1 MDILVYNELNAEH
14 VKPQFDKVVDMLKRD
29 DFYSAEVKKLVG
41 TDYYR
46 AKLDYTNR
54 LLFKIVTFNQ
64 KRYALILEVIYQHAY
79 EKSRFLNGAVIDDN
93 KIESV
98 NFSDLPRTEN
108 TENTINY
115 LNPNSHYF
123 HLLDKVVSFDE
134 TQKDIFHVQPPIII
148 IGSAGSGKTM
158 LTLEKMKCCPGEVLY
173 ITGSPYLVQNARQLY
188 YSNHYANEAQEI
200 DFLSYS
206 EFLET
211 LRMPEGHEINF
222 PLFSKWLLSLNKIR
236 DYQDANKLYE
246 EFKGVLA
253 GNQVEKPYLS
263 RSEYIGLGVKQSI
276 YSVAERDKIYD
287 LFEKYI
293 LFLKN
298 NAIYDTNILSHEYHG
313 LCEPKYDFIVIDEVQ
328 DFTPIQLSLILKS
341 LKHPDQFILCGDS
354 NQIVHP
360 NFFSWSKIKTLFYTQ
375 QTEKPADIIR
385 ILNTNYRNSPS
396 VTTIA
401 NRILKTK
408 NIRFGSIDRESHY
421 LVKSQST
428 TKGEVYCL
436 VDNPSIR
443 KEINDKTKKSTKFAI
458 IVLQDSLKE
467 KVKQHFQT
475 PLVFSIFEAKGLEYD
490 NVILYH
496 FISTEEKRFRD
507 IAEGVIPSDLEGDFV
522 YSRIKDKTD
531 RSLEIYKFFINA
543 LYVAITRAIKNVY
556 FIEEIKEHAL
566 LNLIGLQLTEEFVA
580 IEAQESSLEDWKKE
594 AHRLA
599 MQGKIEQADAILNN
613 ILELKPVPWK
623 VVTPDYLTE
632 LEKIAFYVEKQDK
645 TSKEAKILL
654 FEYALH
660 YQKHDLIQ
668 KLAHAGFS
676 AAMKAKKDYELI
688 TRKYFLGYNSTNFST
703 VLRQVNLYGVDFKTP
718 FNQTPLM
725 TACLFGNIP
734 LIRELIRQ
742 DADCNSVDNTGKNAF
757 QIILQ
762 KSLNDKRFAQEKL
775 SALYELLCPS
785 EINFQINHK
794 LEKIDSKRMEFILVN
809 AMLALENKKPFCV
822 DDFLNPFQSFPDITL
837 SENRKQRAY
846 ISSILSKNEIV
857 RLGPYNKK
865 LFFRVRRGYYALQPN
880 IAFKVND
887 SWINIYELL
896 NQKIMGD
903 LYTTRIEKLTEVGAC
918 LAEVTE

>member
-1 MDILVYNELNAEH
+1 MDILFYNELNTAH
-14 VKPQFDKVVDMLKRD
+14 VKSQFDKVIDMLKRD
-29 DFYSAEVKKLVG
+29 DFYSAEVKKLTG

-64 KRYALILEVIYQHAY
+64 KCYALILEVIYQHAY
-79 EKSRFLNGAVIDDN
+79 EKSRFLNGAVIDEN

-98 NFSDLPRTEN
+98 DFSDLPHTEN
-108 TENTINY
+108 TENSINY
-115 LNPNSHYF
+115 LNLSSHYF

-134 TQKDIFHVQPPIII
+134 TQKDIFHIQPPIII

-188 YSNHYANEAQEI
+188 YSNHYTNEAQEI

-211 LRMPEGHEINF
+211 LRMPQGHEINF
-222 PLFSKWLLSLNKIR
+222 PVFSKWLSSLNKVR

-246 EFKGVLA
+246 EFKGVLT
-253 GNQVEKPYLS
+253 GNQIEKPYLS
-263 RSEYIGLGVKQSI
+263 RLEYVDLGVKQSI
-276 YSVAERDKIYD
+276 YSVAERDKVYD
-287 LFEKYI
+287 LFEKYV

-298 NAIYDTNILSHEYHG
+298 NAIYDTNILSYEYHG

-341 LKHPDQFILCGDS
+341 LKNVQQFILCGDS

-360 NFFSWSKIKTLFYTQ
+360 NFFSWSKIKTLFYNQ
-375 QTEKPADIIR
+375 QTSNSTDIIR

-436 VDNPSIR
+436 IDNQIIR

-458 IVLQDSLKE
+458 IVLQDSMKE

-522 YSRIKDKTD
+522 YSRVKDKTD

-543 LYVAITRAIKNVY
+543 LYVAITRSIKNVY

-566 LNLIGLQLTEEFVA
+566 LNLIGLKLTEEFIA

-599 MQGKIEQADAILNN
+599 MQGKTEQADAILNN

-623 VVTPDYLTE
+623 VITPDYLLE
-632 LEKIAFYVEKQDK
+632 LEKTAFTSDK
-645 TSKEAKILL
+645 NKESKEAKILL

-660 YQKHDLIQ
+660 YQKNDIMQ
-668 KLAHAGFS
+668 RLAQAGFS
-676 AAMKAKKDYELI
+676 AAMKSKKDGSI
-688 TRKYFLGYNSTNFST
+688 VVRKYFLGYNSTNFSA
-703 VLRQVNLYGVDFKTP
+703 VLRQVNLYGINFKTP
-718 FNQTPLM
+718 FNQTSLM
-725 TACLFGNIP
+725 TACLFGNTP
-734 LIRELIRQ
+734 LIQELIRQ
-742 DADCNSVDNTGKNAF
+742 DADCNPTDNTGKNAF

-762 KSLNDKRFAQEKL
+762 KALQDKRFAQQKL
-775 SALYELLCPS
+775 PILYELLCPS

-822 DDFLNPFQSFPDITL
+822 DDFLKPFESFPDVTL
-837 SENRKQRAY
+837 SENRKKRAY
-846 ISSILSKNEIV
+846 ISSILSKNEIF
-857 RLGPYNKK
+857 RMDPYNKK
-865 LFFRVRRGYYALQPN
+865 LFFRVRRGYYVLQPN
-880 IAFKVND
+880 IALKMNEA
-887 SWINIYELL
+887 WMNIYELL
-896 NQKIMGD
+896 DQKTTGD
-903 LYTTRIEKLTEVGAC
+903 LYAKRMGE
-918 LAEVTE
+918 LAEVETEFLSEVTK

>member
-1 MDILVYNELNAEH
+1 MDILFYNELNTVH
-14 VKPQFDKVVDMLKRD
+14 VKSQFDKVINMLRRD
-29 DFYSAEVKKLVG
+29 DFYSAEVKKITG
-41 TDYYR
+41 ADYYR

-79 EKSRFLNGAVIDDN
+79 EKSRFLNGAIIDDN
-93 KIESV
+93 KIGIV
-98 NFSDLPRTEN
+98 DFSDLPSTD
-108 TENTINY
+108 NTINY
-115 LNPNSHYF
+115 LNPNHHYF

-134 TQKDIFHVQPPIII
+134 TQKDIFHIHPPIII

-188 YSNHYANEAQEI
+188 YSNHYTNEAQEI

-222 PLFSKWLLSLNKIR
+222 PVFSKWLSSLNNVR

-246 EFKGVLA
+246 EFKGVLT
-253 GNQVEKPYLS
+253 GNQIEKPCLS

-276 YSVAERDKIYD
+276 YSVAEREKIYD
-287 LFEKYI
+287 LFLKYVS
-293 LFLKN
+293 FLKN
-298 NAIYDTNILSHEYHG
+298 NVIYDTNILSYEYHG

-328 DFTPIQLSLILKS
+328 DFTPIQLNLILKS
-341 LKHPDQFILCGDS
+341 LKNSHQFILCGDS

-375 QTEKPADIIR
+375 KTSNPTDIIR

-436 VDNPSIR
+436 IDNQVIR

-458 IVLQDSLKE
+458 IVLQDSMKE

-507 IAEGVIPSDLEGDFV
+507 IAEGVTPSDLEGDFAYNRV
-522 YSRIKDKTD
+522 KDKTD

-556 FIEEIKEHAL
+556 FIEEIEEHPL
-566 LNLIGLQLTEEFVA
+566 LNLIGLKLTEEFVA

-599 MQGKIEQADAILNN
+599 MQGKTEQADAILNN
-613 ILELKPVPWK
+613 ILELKPVPWI
-623 VVTPDYLTE
+623 VITPDYLAE
-632 LEKIAFYVEKQDK
+632 LEKLALTSDK
-645 TSKEAKILL
+645 KDKDSKEAKISL

-660 YQKHDLIQ
+660 YQKNDLMQ
-668 KLAHAGFS
+668 RLAQAGFS
-676 AAMKAKKDYELI
+676 AAMKSKKDDSI
-688 TRKYFLGYNSTNFST
+688 VARKYFLGYNSTNSAA

-734 LIRELIRQ
+734 LIQELIRQ
-742 DADCNSVDNTGKNAF
+742 DADCHHIDNTGKNAF

-762 KSLNDKRFAQEKL
+762 KALRDKRFAQQKL
-775 SALYELLCPS
+775 AAMHELLCPS

-794 LEKIDSKRMEFILVN
+794 LEKIDSKRMEFVLVN
-809 AMLALENKKPFCV
+809 AMLAFENKKPFCV
-822 DDFLNPFQSFPDITL
+822 DDFLKPFEAFPDITL
-837 SENRKQRAY
+837 SENRKKRAY
-846 ISSILSKNEIV
+846 ISSILSKNEIF
-857 RLGPYNKK
+857 RMGPYNKQ
-865 LFFRVRRGYYALQPN
+865 LFFRVRRGYYVLQPQ
-880 IAFKVND
+880 IAIKINEA
-887 SWINIYELL
+887 WMNIYELL
-896 NQKIMGD
+896 NQKITGD
-903 LYTTRIEKLTEVGAC
+903 LYAKKIEELTEVGAAC
-918 LAEVTE
+918 LSEVTE